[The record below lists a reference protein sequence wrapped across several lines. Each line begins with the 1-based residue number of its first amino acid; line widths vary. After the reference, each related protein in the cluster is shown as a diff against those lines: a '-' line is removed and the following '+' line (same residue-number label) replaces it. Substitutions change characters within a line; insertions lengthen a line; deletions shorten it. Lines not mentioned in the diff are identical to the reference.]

1 MSDSTPKCT
10 YCGADLKAGAK
21 FCGECGSPTPIP
33 SPFDETPTLQPLSQ
47 APPPPMNETPDNIQ
61 SQPKPVTAPVYP
73 NVTPTHPKKKNG
85 WLIAIIVI
93 VVVAVL
99 CCLAIFIVV
108 LLNKDRIQ
116 SGIQELNIPAEITGL
131 PTDIADQAQQIA
143 PDNPAEED
151 IPAPAET
158 TASAFYDFTD
168 GSGGWEVDSVDS
180 DSWGVEEGAYFI
192 NIQSLNWMQWIYPP
206 TDFIPQTISFDAS
219 IPEKSQFSPVS
230 TYGVICYLLDED
242 NFYSVE
248 IDPETLSYRF
258 NKYEDGEYY
267 DLLPNSWITLDTIV
281 PYDQGSNAVFVS
293 CDGSSMSLYVNGVY
307 IDEVYEDAMAR
318 GGDMAIFVAS
328 WESVPE
334 AGAQVNFDNI
344 YLETYE

>member
-33 SPFDETPTLQPLSQ
+33 SPFDETPTPQPLPQ
-47 APPPPMNETPDNIQ
+47 APPPSLNEPPDFVQ
-61 SQPKPVTAPVYP
+61 SQPAPVP
-73 NVTPTHPKKKNG
+73 VNPVVTPGQPKKKNG

-93 VVVAVL
+93 VVIAFL
-99 CCLAIFIVV
+99 CCVV
-108 LLNKDRIQ
+108 VFAVILLNKDSIQ

-131 PTDIADQAQQIA
+131 PTDIADQAQPII
-143 PDNPAEED
+143 PNSPIEED
-151 IPAPAET
+151 NLVNTEA

-168 GSGGWEVDSVDS
+168 GSSGWEVDSVDS
-180 DSWGVEEGAYFI
+180 DSWGIEEGAYFI

-206 TDFIPQTISFDAS
+206 TDFIPQAISFDAS
-219 IPEKSQFSPVS
+219 IPEKSQFSPVG
-230 TYGVICYLLDED
+230 TYGVMCYLLDVD

-248 IDPETLSYRF
+248 VDPETLSYRF

-281 PYDQGSNAVFVS
+281 PYDQGFNTIFVS
-293 CDGSSMSLYVNGVY
+293 CDGSSMSLYVNGEY
-307 IDEVYEDAMAR
+307 IDEIYEDAMAR
-318 GGDMAIFVAS
+318 GGDMAIFAAS